1 MDTLQSLITTG
12 RIVDVML
19 AFVVLEIIILGLY
32 RRATGNGIPMPK
44 LLVNIGAGSSIMLAL
59 RAALTGADWKWIAVW
74 LVCGL
79 LFHSSDIALRFRRGA
94 SDDSR
99 GGVT

>member
-19 AFVVLEIIILGLY
+19 AFVVLEIIVLGLY
-32 RRATGNGIPMPK
+32 RRATGDGIPMPK
-44 LLVNIGAGSSIMLAL
+44 LLVNIGAGTSIMLAL
-59 RAALTGADWKWIAVW
+59 RAALTNADWKWIAAW

-79 LFHSSDIALRFRRGA
+79 LFHSSDIALRFRRSPGDG
-94 SDDSR
+94 SGDR
-99 GGVT
+99 VT